1 MSAATVRAVEP
12 RPREI
17 VVDQLNGVS
26 AVRHA
31 HLVGLHEEARRLAG
45 LIERFRI
52 SWVLGELSAEADRLV
67 NASA

>member
-1 MSAATVRAVEP
+1 
-12 RPREI
+12 

-45 LIERFRI
+45 LFERFRI

-67 NASA
+67 KRVGIADPRPRCSG